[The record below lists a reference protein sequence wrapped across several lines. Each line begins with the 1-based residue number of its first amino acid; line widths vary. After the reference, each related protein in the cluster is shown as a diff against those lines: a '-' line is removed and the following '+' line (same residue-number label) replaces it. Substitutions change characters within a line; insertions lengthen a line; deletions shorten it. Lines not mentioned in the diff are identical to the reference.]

1 LKVATGNEAAVDAA
15 LAAGCKLFAGY
26 PVTPATE
33 ILESAAVL
41 FPAHGREFI
50 AAESEIGAIHMVAGA
65 SLAGYRAMTATTGL
79 GLSLMSEAL
88 SFFSGMAELP
98 GLVVCQ
104 QRWGPGD
111 GCLGPGQDSYH
122 MATRAAG
129 HGDFRLIV
137 LAPASAQETADHV
150 LLGFGLA
157 DLYRIFVI
165 VLGDH
170 LSALTS
176 ERYEIG
182 GPLDPIRR
190 IEPFMAAA
198 GSETFAIIPELAQLD
213 SKGGDFHVIAGLA
226 RRWEA
231 KYQSIRD
238 RESRW
243 DGARLNETVDILLV
257 AHGSLARVAVAAIPL
272 LDASGIRAAVFRPI
286 TLWPFPEAALQ
297 TASRQASRVIALELS
312 MGQMVDDVALSI
324 GRKPEGFVNWL
335 GGESPSPAEL
345 AGVVLSNIDAPSGNK
360 AR

>member
-1 LKVATGNEAAVDAA
+1 MKVATGNEAAVDAA

-33 ILESAAVL
+33 ILESASVL
-41 FPAHGREFI
+41 FPANGREFI

-65 SLAGYRAMTATTGL
+65 SLAGYRAMTATSGL

-137 LAPASAQETADHV
+137 LSPASAQETADHV
-150 LLGFGLA
+150 QLGFELA
-157 DLYRIFVI
+157 DLYHIFVI

-170 LSALTS
+170 LSALTA

-182 GPLDPIRR
+182 APREPIRR
-190 IEPFMAAA
+190 TEPFMAAA
-198 GSETFAIIPELAQLD
+198 SSASFAIIPELAQLD
-213 SKGGDFHVIAGLA
+213 SKGGDFTVIAGLA

-231 KYQSIRD
+231 KYQSIRE

-243 DGARLNETVDILLV
+243 DGTRIDEAVDILLI

-272 LDASGIRAAVFRPI
+272 LDAADVRASVFRPI
-286 TLWPFPEAALQ
+286 TLWPFPEVALR
-297 TASRQASRVIALELS
+297 AVSRQARRVIALELS

-324 GRKPEGFVNWL
+324 GRKPEGFINWL
-335 GGESPSPAEL
+335 GGQSPSPSEL
-345 AGVVLSNIDAPSGNK
+345 ANAVLSNIDAINGSGTP
-360 AR
+360 